1 VVIVQDTGHWVV
13 GWELRSGETGL
24 LVPRVWSS
32 RLDLVVLACEPEV
45 NFDDVESGSETRED
59 GTGINAEVTP
69 GKALVWDDSDG
80 EPIEDC

>member
-1 VVIVQDTGHWVV
+1 MVIVQDQDTGHWAV

-24 LVPRVWSS
+24 LVPRAWSS

-45 NFDDVESGSETRED
+45 NFDDAASGSETRED

-69 GKALVWDDSDG
+69 EEGARVG
-80 EPIEDC
+80 

>member
-1 VVIVQDTGHWVV
+1 MEMVIVQDTGHWAV

-45 NFDDVESGSETRED
+45 NFDDAACGSETRED

-69 GKALVWDDSDG
+69 GESARVGWL
-80 EPIEDC
+80 

>member
-1 VVIVQDTGHWVV
+1 MVIVQDQDTGHWAV

-45 NFDDVESGSETRED
+45 NFDDVASGSETCED
-59 GTGINAEVTP
+59 RTGINAEVTP
-69 GKALVWDDSDG
+69 EEGARVG
-80 EPIEDC
+80 